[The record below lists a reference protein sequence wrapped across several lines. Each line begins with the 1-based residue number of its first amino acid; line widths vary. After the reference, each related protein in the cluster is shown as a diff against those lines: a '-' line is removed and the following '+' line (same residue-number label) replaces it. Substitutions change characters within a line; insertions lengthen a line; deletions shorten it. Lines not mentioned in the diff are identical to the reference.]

1 MPKFWDYFGRSSPKH
16 RNLQEGLFQI
26 ASQTCNL
33 LVQVNNTNNISFGDN
48 ATNILSNT
56 LDSFAGYSSSRE
68 DREQLVVLLPPT
80 NISRGSRFKNT
91 GGLLKPR
98 LSTVLE
104 TPVIHNDEEADLW
117 NHAIQVNP
125 DGSPIR
131 RASSKR
137 NWCRPSCI
145 PISIILIL
153 IFLVV
158 LLPLLDHAAEKALQ
172 AINQV
177 NGNMCQ
183 QKCRFSLIES
193 IPEGM
198 TYPNGT
204 ASYPSTYE
212 TWYDLIDK
220 AQHTIEI
227 ASFYWTL
234 RQDEVYPDPSS
245 VEGEEIYNAL
255 LTAGLDKNIKIKIAQ
270 NAPSLDQPN
279 TDTES
284 LGKKGAAQV
293 RSLNFR
299 KAYRFWCVAYEIVVK
314 EMGIV
319 GYNCSC
325 LADDIG
331 KIFDVYWQLGEK
343 GAKIPDHWPYELHTK
358 YNNNTPMN
366 VITNTSS
373 YQVYVSSS
381 PPPFS
386 PDGRTNDIDAILNVI
401 HNAEKFIY
409 ISVMD
414 YFPLTIYTPK
424 LQFWPLIDSALRKAA
439 LEHGVQIKL
448 LISKWT
454 HSRKSADNFL
464 KSLADISNS
473 YPKVSIEIRR
483 FIVPATKEQKQIPF
497 ARVNHNKYMVTEST
511 AYIGTSNW
519 SGDYF
524 INTAGVAFVLQDGAG
539 VKNDTV
545 TIRSQ
550 LQSVFE
556 RDWNSNY
563 SYPIEVLL

>member
-1 MPKFWDYFGRSSPKH
+1 MKIKVTTSM
-16 RNLQEGLFQI
+16 
-26 ASQTCNL
+26 
-33 LVQVNNTNNISFGDN
+33 
-48 ATNILSNT
+48 
-56 LDSFAGYSSSRE
+56 
-68 DREQLVVLLPPT
+68 
-80 NISRGSRFKNT
+80 KN
-91 GGLLKPR
+91 
-98 LSTVLE
+98 TVLE
-104 TPVIHNDEEADLW
+104 TPVINHDEETDLW
-117 NHAIQVNP
+117 NQNYSIQTNP

-131 RASSKR
+131 RSGSKR
-137 NWCRPSCI
+137 NWCKPSCI

-172 AINQV
+172 AINQI
-177 NGNMCQ
+177 NDNTCQ
-183 QKCRFSLIES
+183 QKCRFSLVES
-193 IPEGM
+193 IPEGLV
-198 TYPNGT
+198 YPNST
-204 ASYPSTYE
+204 ALFPSTFE
-212 TWYDLIDK
+212 TWYDLIHR
-220 AQHTIEI
+220 AQHSIEI

-245 VEGEEIYNAL
+245 VQGEEVYNAL
-255 LTAGLDKNIKIKIAQ
+255 LAAGLDRNIKIKIAQ

-279 TDTES
+279 TDTET
-284 LGKKGAAQV
+284 LNKKGAAEV
-293 RSLNFR
+293 RSLNFAQLLGNGVLHTKLWVIDR
-299 KAYRFWCVAYEIVVK
+299 EHFYIGSANMDWRALTQVK
-314 EMGIV
+314 ELGIAA
-319 GYNCSC
+319 YNCSC
-325 LADDIG
+325 LAEDIG

-343 GAKIPDHWPYELHTK
+343 GAKIPDHWPYDLQTK
-358 YNNNTPMN
+358 FNNNTPMN
-366 VITNTSS
+366 VTTDSNN

-381 PPPFS
+381 PPPFC
-386 PDGRTNDIDAILNVI
+386 PDGRTKDIDAVLSVI
-401 HNAEKFIY
+401 ARAEKFIY

-424 LQFWPLIDSALRKAA
+424 LKFWPLIDDALKTAA
-439 LEHGVQIKL
+439 IEHNVQIRL
-448 LISKWT
+448 LISKWK

-483 FIVPATKEQKQIPF
+483 FIVPSTPEQNQIPY

-524 INTAGVAFVLQDGAG
+524 IDTAGVAFVLQDGASI
-539 VKNDTV
+539 KNGTQ

-563 SYPIEVLL
+563 SQPIEVLF

>member
-1 MPKFWDYFGRSSPKH
+1 MTGSTS
-16 RNLQEGLFQI
+16 
-26 ASQTCNL
+26 
-33 LVQVNNTNNISFGDN
+33 
-48 ATNILSNT
+48 
-56 LDSFAGYSSSRE
+56 DSGY
-68 DREQLVVLLPPT
+68 DAKVL
-80 NISRGSRFKNT
+80 
-91 GGLLKPR
+91 GLLRQEFAETQEPAGGFISDR
-98 LSTVLE
+98 L
-104 TPVIHNDEEADLW
+104 AD
-117 NHAIQVNP
+117 I
-125 DGSPIR
+125 
-131 RASSKR
+131 
-137 NWCRPSCI
+137 
-145 PISIILIL
+145 
-153 IFLVV
+153 
-158 LLPLLDHAAEKALQ
+158 
-172 AINQV
+172 
-177 NGNMCQ
+177 
-183 QKCRFSLIES
+183 FSLIES

-245 VEGEEIYNAL
+245 GEEIYNAL

-293 RSLNFR
+293 RSLNFAKLIGSGVLHTKLWLVDR
-299 KAYRFWCVAYEIVVK
+299 KHFYIGSANMDWRALTQVK

-373 YQVYVSSS
+373 YQVYVS
-381 PPPFS
+381 
-386 PDGRTNDIDAILNVI
+386 
-401 HNAEKFIY
+401 
-409 ISVMD
+409 
-414 YFPLTIYTPK
+414 
-424 LQFWPLIDSALRKAA
+424 
-439 LEHGVQIKL
+439 
-448 LISKWT
+448 
-454 HSRKSADNFL
+454 
-464 KSLADISNS
+464 
-473 YPKVSIEIRR
+473 RR